1 MTFCRNITWRKH
13 SRCETFLKSLT
24 LRNMDFVPLPFL
36 VFVNMYS
43 LAGTNIVS
51 RVHEFSFWI
60 LWNPLLNQ
68 SIAVSPGFWQY
79 SVWFHLLLCSIMA
92 LFLCLW
98 WQCVFVSMVHVAAGE
113 EFCHAWAARTCQA
126 TEVSGLPF
134 LILYIECQA
143 VENDVVLSISYAWC
157 TLWLEISTYFS
168 STIYD
173 PSKTQNWIIQ

>member
-1 MTFCRNITWRKH
+1 MFVISMTFCRNITWRKH

-79 SVWFHLLLCSIMA
+79 SVWFHLLLCVQSWLCSCVCGGSVSSLAWFMSLQERSFVTLGQRVLA
-92 LFLCLW
+92 KPLKLVVFLFW
-98 WQCVFVSMVHVAAGE
+98 
-113 EFCHAWAARTCQA
+113 FC
-126 TEVSGLPF
+126 
-134 LILYIECQA
+134 ILSAKQLKMMLFY
-143 VENDVVLSISYAWC
+143 L
-157 TLWLEISTYFS
+157 
-168 STIYD
+168 
-173 PSKTQNWIIQ
+173 